1 MNKLLLSALAV
12 CAFSF
17 SNAQETEVQEFG
29 FSQGDIFVE
38 GTMQFDS
45 TNDKNTE
52 TKTNAFTFT
61 PKAGYFINDKF
72 AAGLNLAIGSTKIE
86 MPGVADDKSSNFG
99 IRGFGRYYFLDLG
112 KRFKT
117 YTEFGVAYNNTE
129 LPTVD
134 VNTFGFDAGLGIN
147 YFIKKNIAITYG
159 FSNILSYASTKA
171 DESGAKAVS
180 SFGFGLNNN
189 SNFFG
194 QSQVGL
200 MFIF

>member
-1 MNKLLLSALAV
+1 MKKLLLSALSV
-12 CAFSF
+12 FAFSF
-17 SNAQETEVQEFG
+17 SNAQETEASEFG

-38 GTMQFDS
+38 GTMQFNS

-61 PKAGYFINDKF
+61 PKAGYFLNDKF
-72 AAGLNLAIGSTKIE
+72 AAGLNLAIGSTKSE
-86 MPGVADDKSSNFG
+86 TPGVADTKSSNFG
-99 IRGFGRYYFLDLG
+99 VRAFGRYYFLDLG

-117 YTEFGVAYNNTE
+117 YTEFGVAYNNRE
-129 LPTVD
+129 VSSED
-134 VNTFGFDAGLGIN
+134 SNGFGFDAGLGVN

-159 FSNILSYASTKA
+159 FSNILSYTSEKT
-171 DESGAKAVS
+171 DGAKAES
-180 SFGFGLNNN
+180 DFRFGLNNN

-194 QSQVGL
+194 ESQVGL